1 MLLRWPSCLHCD
13 QSLFAWKWWHAR
25 AGLRR
30 YVVAVAIVM
39 RSRGNLCPCRPVLV
53 LACLCDLCSQDWIS
67 SANTRRR
74 LRDYRLR
81 ATRQGTSRAKVRL
94 WDDDDKAE
102 AGALWAMW
110 SSEFGPIYARL
121 TSSPLFRQDGPLQL
135 LQHQLCPANELRS
148 ALGRVGGTVP
158 SAAERPKSLDG
169 SETRASKI

>member
-1 MLLRWPSCLHCD
+1 M
-13 QSLFAWKWWHAR
+13 
-25 AGLRR
+25 
-30 YVVAVAIVM
+30 AVAIVM

-81 ATRQGTSRAKVRL
+81 TTRQGTSRAEVRL
-94 WDDDDKAE
+94 WHDDDKAE
-102 AGALWAMW
+102 VGGTLGDVEFRLWTH
-110 SSEFGPIYARL
+110 SCRL

-135 LQHQLCPANELRS
+135 LQHQLCPANEVRS
-148 ALGRVGGTVP
+148 ALGRVGGTGP
-158 SAAERPKSLDG
+158 SAAERPKSLDK